1 MNMGVQDFKQC
12 IRYTFGLAI
21 YAMATY
27 CLVEIRLGLA
37 PWEILAKGISLH
49 CPLSFGQVIIT
60 ISITLFIIDVFL
72 KEKIGLGMILD
83 ALLVGVFVDLFTW
96 LDLLPKVDS
105 LVGRIGIYIVCLF
118 IMGYAM
124 YLCMSAGQ
132 GMGPRDTLLVGLG
145 RRVRRIPIGAVQA
158 AMLITV
164 FLIGWA
170 LGGPVGIGTVISVI
184 AMGPILQLYCQL
196 FHFEPRDVV
205 HKSLLDYVR

>member
-1 MNMGVQDFKQC
+1 
-12 IRYTFGLAI
+12 
-21 YAMATY
+21 MATY

-60 ISITLFIIDVFL
+60 ISITLFIIDVLL
-72 KEKIGLGMILD
+72 KEKIGIGMILD
-83 ALLVGVFVDLFTW
+83 ALLVGVFVDFFTW

-118 IMGYAM
+118 IMSFAM
-124 YLCMSAGQ
+124 YLCMSSGQ

-145 RRVRRIPIGAVQA
+145 RRVRKIPIGAVQA

-164 FLIGWA
+164 FLVGWA

-184 AMGPILQLYCQL
+184 AMGPILQFYCQL

-205 HKSLLDYVR
+205 HKSLLDYARKEK